1 VKPCKQI
8 PAEAARDWRQV
19 ERCVHDVLAFT
30 GADGAAIVAI
40 TARMKTFFD
49 LCDRDCATERDARQ
63 LTADLLFDRLKVE
76 SELYYA
82 RSLEVVA

>member
-30 GADGAAIVAI
+30 GADGAAIGAI

-49 LCDRDCATERDARQ
+49 LCDRDCATEREARQ

-82 RSLEVVA
+82 RSPELVA

>member
-1 VKPCKQI
+1 VKPCKQF
-8 PAEAARDWRQV
+8 PAENVREWRQV
-19 ERCVHDVLAFT
+19 ERCVHDILAFT

-49 LCDRDCATERDARQ
+49 LCDRDCATEREARQ
-63 LTADLLFDRLKVE
+63 LTADLLFDRLKIE

-82 RSLEVVA
+82 RSLETVS

>member
-1 VKPCKQI
+1 VKPCKQF
-8 PAEAARDWRQV
+8 PAEDVRDWRQV
-19 ERCVHDVLAFT
+19 ERCVHDILAFT

-40 TARMKTFFD
+40 TARMKVFFD
-49 LCDRDCATERDARQ
+49 LCDRDCATEREARQ

-82 RSLEVVA
+82 RSLETVS

>member
-1 VKPCKQI
+1 MKPCKQF
-8 PAEAARDWRQV
+8 PAENVRDWRQV
-19 ERCVHDVLAFT
+19 ERCVHDILAFT

-40 TARMKTFFD
+40 TARMKVFFD
-49 LCDRDCATERDARQ
+49 LCDRDCATEREARQ

-82 RSLEVVA
+82 RSLETVS